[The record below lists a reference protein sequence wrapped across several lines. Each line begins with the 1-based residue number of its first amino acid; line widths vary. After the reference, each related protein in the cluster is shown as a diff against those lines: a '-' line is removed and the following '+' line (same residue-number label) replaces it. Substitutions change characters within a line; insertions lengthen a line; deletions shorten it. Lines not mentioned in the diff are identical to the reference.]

1 LGKDDALETSL
12 RMAEATRL
20 MGRILIEYDLSE
32 SDQAAAGEILKLIA
46 QRLSDVA
53 VSHFSS

>member
-1 LGKDDALETSL
+1 
-12 RMAEATRL
+12 MAEATRL